1 MSGYIK
7 LHRKILDNGVFEN
20 GELLKVFVWCILR
33 ANTKPAIVFGKKIK
47 AGQFLTGRVSASQ
60 ELRIPPT
67 TVYDR
72 LKKLQK
78 MDYIK
83 IESNTKN
90 TIISVLKFKDY
101 QHNDKEAVKRDLDS
115 ITEQFTNSV
124 MEYKET
130 YTDNVLDGFISY
142 WTEPNRSGTKLR
154 FELQQTFEVSRRL
167 KTWNTNQENFKPNQL
182 TKADKPQV
190 LDSWQQAR
198 NIINNG

>member
-7 LHRKILDNGVFEN
+7 VYRKILDNGIFDN
-20 GELLKVFVWCILR
+20 GELLKVFIWCLLR
-33 ANTKPAIVFGKKIK
+33 ANTKPATIFGHQLKV
-47 AGQFLTGRVSASQ
+47 GQFVTGRISASE

-67 TVYDR
+67 TVRDR
-72 LKKLQK
+72 LKKLEK
-78 MDYIK
+78 LKYIK
-83 IESNTKN
+83 LESNTKN
-90 TIISVLKFKDY
+90 SIITILKFKDY
-101 QHNDKEAVKRDLDS
+101 QADAKKSVKRDLDS
-115 ITEQFTNSV
+115 ITRQFTILV
-124 MEYKET
+124 MDHEGIYAN
-130 YTDNVLDGFISY
+130 NVLEDFISY

-167 KTWNTNQENFKPNQL
+167 STWNKNQENFKPIQ

>member
-1 MSGYIK
+1 MG
-7 LHRKILDNGVFEN
+7 
-20 GELLKVFVWCILR
+20 
-33 ANTKPAIVFGKKIK
+33 
-47 AGQFLTGRVSASQ
+47 
-60 ELRIPPT
+60 
-67 TVYDR
+67 
-72 LKKLQK
+72 
-78 MDYIK
+78 YIK

-115 ITEQFTNSV
+115 ITEQFANSV
-124 MEYKET
+124 MEYRET